1 MNEIIKSSYHE
12 IKQAVEE
19 NTPLKIVVYVGIGV
33 ASVYLLGKAFTGLAA
48 TIRGFNELKSAING
62 K

>member
-1 MNEIIKSSYHE
+1 MSSYHE

-33 ASVYLLGKAFTGLAA
+33 ASVYLLGKAFKGLAE
-48 TIRGFNELKSAING
+48 TIRGFNELKSAIYG